1 MPYRRPKRSLM
12 LILAHIRNKTGKFWI
27 NGQYYMRWYKDL
39 YVSENITG
47 SLKYIQFMVDHG
59 LQVRPLYLIVLSE
72 ISDGQLEIIPVATLK
87 IPIFRHKSYDII
99 GVAKGYYHARS
110 LVERIYGDVYSQTG
124 DCQVKA
130 YFRQKFE
137 KEERA

>member
-1 MPYRRPKRSLM
+1 
-12 LILAHIRNKTGKFWI
+12 
-27 NGQYYMRWYKDL
+27 MRWYKDL

-137 KEERA
+137 KEESA

>member
-1 MPYRRPKRSLM
+1 
-12 LILAHIRNKTGKFWI
+12 
-27 NGQYYMRWYKDL
+27 MRWYKDL

-87 IPIFRHKSYDII
+87 IPIFRHKSYDHWR
-99 GVAKGYYHARS
+99 GKGLLSCKKSGRTHLWGCVQPDRRLSGESVFPA
-110 LVERIYGDVYSQTG
+110 EI
-124 DCQVKA
+124 
-130 YFRQKFE
+130 
-137 KEERA
+137 

>member
-1 MPYRRPKRSLM
+1 
-12 LILAHIRNKTGKFWI
+12 
-27 NGQYYMRWYKDL
+27 MRWYKDL

-99 GVAKGYYHARS
+99 GVAKGYYH
-110 LVERIYGDVYSQTG
+110 GDVYSQTG